1 MTLFQ
6 KLRPRDINVEAGVSS
21 TTQELTYYV
30 FNDPALNTFSEALA
44 KERENGAY
52 SIVNEVRVRTEPLRQ
67 LLDAHLA
74 AGIKI
79 DLMTIDAEG
88 LDYDVLQSNDWARYS
103 PDFILVEC
111 IGAETLE
118 QANSH
123 PVAEFLRNHR
133 YAVVAKTKTTVLFGL
148 VQA

>member
-1 MTLFQ
+1 
-6 KLRPRDINVEAGVSS
+6 
-21 TTQELTYYV
+21 
-30 FNDPALNTFSEALA
+30 
-44 KERENGAY
+44 
-52 SIVNEVRVRTEPLRQ
+52 
-67 LLDAHLA
+67 
-74 AGIKI
+74 
-79 DLMTIDAEG
+79 MTIDAEG